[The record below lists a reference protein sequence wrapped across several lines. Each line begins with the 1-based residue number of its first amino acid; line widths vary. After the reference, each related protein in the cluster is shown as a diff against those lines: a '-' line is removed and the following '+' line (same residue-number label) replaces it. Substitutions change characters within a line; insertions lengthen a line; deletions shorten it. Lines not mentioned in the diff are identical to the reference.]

1 MTMKKIVLGLTFFL
15 AVCSSYAQKDLFE
28 QSAIEEF
35 VQSAD
40 FARARNCIKIPGYDI
55 ASLAIINSYV
65 KYANDDKTAPVLYVQ
80 VGAGRPGSSRLIG
93 EFQVAKV
100 SPNYRAVPNNGR
112 YLILFRDYSAYD
124 VTTSTGV
131 IKYYDL
137 NYDCYLAGVINVQRG
152 IVLEWNA
159 NSMPEEIMIKYNFND
174 YNNAPDKGTH
184 YCDGNKD
191 GDISFGECY
200 RCMVKTCEADPV
212 CRDMCDLINKN
223 GLPVMKAQCRFS
235 MGAACIYLSIKY

>member
-1 MTMKKIVLGLTFFL
+1 MKKIVLGLSFFL
-15 AVCSSYAQKDLFE
+15 AVCSSYAQKDPFE
-28 QSAIEEF
+28 QGAIEEF
-35 VQSAD
+35 IQSVD
-40 FARARNCIKIPGYDI
+40 FARARNCIKIPGYDY
-55 ASLAIINSYV
+55 ASV
-65 KYANDDKTAPVLYVQ
+65 AN
-80 VGAGRPGSSRLIG
+80 I
-93 EFQVAKV
+93 
-100 SPNYRAVPNNGR
+100 GR
-112 YLILFRDYSAYD
+112 YLKLFRDYSAYD

-137 NYDCYLAGVINVQRG
+137 NYDCYLAGVLNVQRG
-152 IVLEWNA
+152 IVLEWNT
-159 NSMPEEIMIKYNFND
+159 NSMPEDIMIKYNFNNF
-174 YNNAPDKGTH
+174 NNAPDKGTH

-200 RCMVKTCEADPV
+200 RCMVRTCEADPV

>member
-1 MTMKKIVLGLTFFL
+1 MKKIVLGLTFLL
-15 AVCSSYAQKDLFE
+15 AVCSSYAQKDPFE
-28 QSAIEEF
+28 QGAIEEF
-35 VQSAD
+35 IQSVD

-100 SPNYRAVPNNGR
+100 SANYRAIPNNGR

-124 VTTSTGV
+124 VSTSTGV

-137 NYDCYLAGVINVQRG
+137 NYDCYLAGILNVQNG
-152 IVLEWNA
+152 SVIEWSA
-159 NSMPEEIMIKYNFND
+159 KGMPESIMIKYNFNG
-174 YNNAPDKGTH
+174 YNTSPDKGRH

-200 RCMVKTCEADPV
+200 NCMINACYSDPV
-212 CRDMCDLINKN
+212 CRDLCDLINKN
-223 GLPVMKAQCRFS
+223 GLPVMKAQCKIS
-235 MGAACIYLSIKY
+235 IGAACIYLAIKY

>member
-1 MTMKKIVLGLTFFL
+1 MTMKKIVLGLSFFL
-15 AVCSSYAQKDLFE
+15 AVCSSYAQKDPFE
-28 QSAIEEF
+28 QGAIEEF
-35 VQSAD
+35 IQSVD

-55 ASLAIINSYV
+55 TSLAIISSYV

-137 NYDCYLAGVINVQRG
+137 NYDCYLAGVLNVQRG
-152 IVLEWNA
+152 IVLEWNT

-174 YNNAPDKGTH
+174 YNNSTDKGKH
-184 YCDGNKD
+184 FCDLNKN
-191 GDISFGECY
+191 GDVSFGECFK
-200 RCMVKTCEADPV
+200 CMQLACNSNPNCKEI
-212 CRDMCDLINKN
+212 CDLTNKN
-223 GLPVMKAQCRFS
+223 ILPVLQGQCKIS
-235 MGAACIYLSIKY
+235 MGAACAYLAIKY